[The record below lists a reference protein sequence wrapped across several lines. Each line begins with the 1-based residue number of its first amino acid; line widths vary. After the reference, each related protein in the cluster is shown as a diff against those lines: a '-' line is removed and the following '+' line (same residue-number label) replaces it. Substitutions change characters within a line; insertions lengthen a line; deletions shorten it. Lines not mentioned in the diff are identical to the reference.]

1 MIPASRLALTTALL
15 WFVAANLVGLLLG
28 VGALPYSWRPAHAH
42 MQLLGFVALMIY
54 GVAYHGPGLAL
65 FQVGLANLGLAGMAL
80 AWGLNL
86 GPGVWGFFA
95 GVSFLAGALFALL
108 MLEVLWA

>member
-1 MIPASRLALTTALL
+1 MPGRSGSRRIWRSGGGSNRPGRSCGGASP
-15 WFVAANLVGLLLG
+15 
-28 VGALPYSWRPAHAH
+28 ALPRFRGVVFRRPA
-42 MQLLGFVALMIY
+42 
-54 GVAYHGPGLAL
+54 LAL